1 MTITKSYS
9 KMVQKDLEELD
20 KLVDSLELKMKAIKK
35 EVKEMMSA
43 VSNDKVHLGGEDGKE

>member
-43 VSNDKVHLGGEDGKE
+43 VSNEDASCEVEE

>member
-43 VSNDKVHLGGEDGKE
+43 VSIVKGKLK